1 MDDTWKVKLSWIS
14 PTKITKG
21 NHSKSMVALLHLH
34 RNLFELLLV
43 IEVDVLGT
51 ALVHSS
57 EFDCRIFAQESN
69 LDNMTIRTIRHC

>member
-1 MDDTWKVKLSWIS
+1 
-14 PTKITKG
+14 
-21 NHSKSMVALLHLH
+21 MVALLHLH

-69 LDNMTIRTIRHC
+69 LDNMTIRTIRSVLYVRYCTVYECILDYI